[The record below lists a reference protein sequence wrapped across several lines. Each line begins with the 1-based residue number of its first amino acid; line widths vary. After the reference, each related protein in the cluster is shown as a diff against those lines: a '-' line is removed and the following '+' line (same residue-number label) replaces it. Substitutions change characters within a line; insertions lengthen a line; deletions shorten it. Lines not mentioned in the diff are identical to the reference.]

1 MRKFLLILL
10 FLVPFIGFAQST
22 LNVRVLIC
30 KTCRGVT
37 MYADNNSA
45 REHTIETYKTKR
57 GLITKTIYA
66 PYKILLDSVLIASG
80 TTDSSG
86 NFEINNL
93 ASETYQISIYI
104 NRFLKKDTTMM
115 INKKKNKV
123 EIQLDDRKFWN
134 YADSMQ
140 MARLPFNAQMA
151 QQDISNGQIKI
162 LTYGLSFLSVQE
174 SDLVTEKY
182 GFKYY
187 PVAGCVIDGY
197 LKMAIDSYNQV
208 VYNYL
213 DTINEPGWRDAVGKD
228 LKNFF
233 INSRTKNR
241 SN

>member
-1 MRKFLLILL
+1 MLTLIILT
-10 FLVPFIGFAQST
+10 PFIVSGQNT
-22 LNVRVLIC
+22 LNVQVSIC
-30 KTCRGVT
+30 KTCRGVNIFDSDKISGNK
-37 MYADNNSA
+37 Y
-45 REHTIETYKTKR
+45 TIETSKSKN
-57 GLITKTIYA
+57 GLKTKTIYA
-66 PYKILLDSVLIASG
+66 PYKLLLDSVLIAAG
-80 TTDSSG
+80 TTDSGG

-93 ASETYQISIYI
+93 ANETYQISIYI
-104 NRFLKKDTTMM
+104 NRFLKKDTTII

-134 YADSMQ
+134 YADSIQ
-140 MARLPFNAQMA
+140 MARLPFNVQMA
-151 QQDISNGQIKI
+151 QQDISNGEIRI

-182 GFKYY
+182 GFKYF

-197 LKMAIDSYNQV
+197 LKMAIASYNQV

-213 DTINEPGWRDAVGKD
+213 DTINEHGWRNAVRTD